1 MFLFPLFISLLCKKF
16 EPCINST
23 KYTLFFISNTFISK
37 ARLKLGGKNQVMLR
51 NTLRLNFCCFNIIHI
66 LHPRNHSKIIGHI
79 PKNKQRNKCVCVDE
93 IVRLIVM
100 KMKVKRRSYKCD
112 INRPRSW
119 HGHKYSK
126 NKKCL
131 SMMMFI
137 CIKQH
142 LSNIWN

>member
-37 ARLKLGGKNQVMLR
+37 ARLKLGGKNQV
-51 NTLRLNFCCFNIIHI
+51 NAKE
-66 LHPRNHSKIIGHI
+66 HPEAELLLFQYYSHSSSRNHSKIIGHI

-112 INRPRSW
+112 INRPRS
-119 HGHKYSK
+119 
-126 NKKCL
+126 
-131 SMMMFI
+131 
-137 CIKQH
+137 
-142 LSNIWN
+142 